1 MGQALNM
8 EALDE
13 LRSLMGDA
21 LNEVL
26 QTFVDYVPGQIDEL
40 SQAVS
45 NNDANGVFNLAH
57 KMKSSSSSI
66 GADGLATLAEQI
78 EMIGRAGTTEGTA
91 ELVDQMKLLFS
102 DAETILREELD
113 K

>member
-1 MGQALNM
+1 MDQALNM
-8 EALDE
+8 EALNE
-13 LRSLMGDA
+13 LRSLMGDS

-26 QTFVDYVPGQIDEL
+26 QTFVDYVPGQIEEL

-78 EMIGRAGTTEGTA
+78 EAIGRAGTTEGTDK
-91 ELVDQMKLLFS
+91 LVDQMKLLFS
-102 DAETILREELD
+102 DAETILREELA